1 MIANDGKVN
10 LRGNAGLRLMVLFG
24 AFSVCF
30 LVLGGILLGLSAAC
44 GGDQNHTYM
53 MLTSAL
59 QCLIVFCLPAWLC
72 ARYSSDS
79 PGGWLGLN
87 TSPSLKGII
96 GVILLFV
103 LALPALNQVI
113 YWNENIHFPE
123 WASGIEKSFRDMEDQ
138 AATMTKVALDY
149 QGIWGMLATV
159 GVVGVLTG
167 FSEEMFF
174 RGALQGIMSRSR
186 IGNTASIWIGAVVFT
201 TMHFQFFGFVPRLLM
216 GAMFGYLFNW
226 SRTLWLPIFAHA
238 LNNSVVVVSNHFIG
252 GADSDGVNGLGIVE
266 NGEIP
271 WAALASLM
279 ATAIFL
285 YRFRKYFFIKTK
297 SAIDS

>member
-79 PGGWLGLN
+79 PGGWLGLS

-174 RGALQGIMSRSR
+174 
-186 IGNTASIWIGAVVFT
+186 
-201 TMHFQFFGFVPRLLM
+201 
-216 GAMFGYLFNW
+216 
-226 SRTLWLPIFAHA
+226 
-238 LNNSVVVVSNHFIG
+238 
-252 GADSDGVNGLGIVE
+252 VE
-266 NGEIP
+266 HCKG
-271 WAALASLM
+271 S
-279 ATAIFL
+279 
-285 YRFRKYFFIKTK
+285 
-297 SAIDS
+297 

>member
-1 MIANDGKVN
+1 MGFRHREK
-10 LRGNAGLRLMVLFG
+10 
-24 AFSVCF
+24 FSGY
-30 LVLGGILLGLSAAC
+30 GGSGCHHDKSGFGLS
-44 GGDQNHTYM
+44 
-53 MLTSAL
+53 
-59 QCLIVFCLPAWLC
+59 
-72 ARYSSDS
+72 
-79 PGGWLGLN
+79 
-87 TSPSLKGII
+87 
-96 GVILLFV
+96 
-103 LALPALNQVI
+103 
-113 YWNENIHFPE
+113 
-123 WASGIEKSFRDMEDQ
+123 RDMGYACYRRGSGCAHRIFRRD
-138 AATMTKVALDY
+138 V
-149 QGIWGMLATV
+149 
-159 GVVGVLTG
+159 
-167 FSEEMFF
+167 FSW
-174 RGALQGIMSRSR
+174 S
-186 IGNTASIWIGAVVFT
+186 TARDHEPFENRKYSLYMDSAVVFT

-226 SRTLWLPIFAHA
+226 SRSLWLPIFAHA

>member
-1 MIANDGKVN
+1 
-10 LRGNAGLRLMVLFG
+10 
-24 AFSVCF
+24 
-30 LVLGGILLGLSAAC
+30 
-44 GGDQNHTYM
+44 
-53 MLTSAL
+53 
-59 QCLIVFCLPAWLC
+59 
-72 ARYSSDS
+72 
-79 PGGWLGLN
+79 
-87 TSPSLKGII
+87 
-96 GVILLFV
+96 VILLFV

>member
-226 SRTLWLPIFAHA
+226 SRSLWLPIFAHA

-271 WAALASLM
+271 WAAVH
-279 ATAIFL
+279 
-285 YRFRKYFFIKTK
+285 
-297 SAIDS
+297 